1 MKTLIVSFVAILIF
15 VSNSAFIP
23 AKSVTEFSEIKE
35 AKNVVNPAFNFY
47 RIHRQGKDGVT
58 ATWGLDSET
67 GVSGFSVERT
77 YEDPTDPYAYWETIT
92 STPATGGRS
101 YKVTDTGVFP
111 GFISYRVVVI
121 MNDGTEMAS
130 DYLTIRILSH

>member
-1 MKTLIVSFVAILIF
+1 LIF

-23 AKSVTEFSEIKE
+23 AKSVTELSEIK
-35 AKNVVNPAFNFY
+35 ASKNVVNPTFNFY

-67 GVSGFSVERT
+67 GVSGFSVEKT
-77 YEDPTDPYAYWETIT
+77 YEDPTDPYAYWETIA
-92 STPATGGRS
+92 STPATGERS

>member
-1 MKTLIVSFVAILIF
+1 MKTLIASFVTVLIF

-23 AKSVTEFSEIKE
+23 AKTVAVSPEIK
-35 AKNVVNPAFNFY
+35 ASKNIVNPTFNFY
-47 RIHRQGKDGVT
+47 RIHRQGKNGVT

-77 YEDPTDPYAYWETIT
+77 YEDPTDPYAYWETIAT
-92 STPATGGRS
+92 TPGTGERS

-111 GFISYRVVVI
+111 GYISYRIVVI